1 MTDLITVY
9 HPLTPE
15 QVHKD
20 ELLSF
25 LHEKGTFKLF
35 LDFVCPI
42 KNKYIAGLFEFS
54 GAVED
59 TPSGK
64 GFTTTYEGM
73 QFVIPSDLSW
83 WMKVEARTTFCSLTQ
98 KISVVIDGEVK
109 EIELDISVYK
119 AIRVNH

>member
-73 QFVIPSDLSW
+73 QFVIPSDVSW
-83 WMKVEARTTFCSLTQ
+83 WIKGTRTSFCNVMQNT
-98 KISVVIDGEVK
+98 SVVIDNKMK
-109 EIELDISVYK
+109 EIELEITVYK